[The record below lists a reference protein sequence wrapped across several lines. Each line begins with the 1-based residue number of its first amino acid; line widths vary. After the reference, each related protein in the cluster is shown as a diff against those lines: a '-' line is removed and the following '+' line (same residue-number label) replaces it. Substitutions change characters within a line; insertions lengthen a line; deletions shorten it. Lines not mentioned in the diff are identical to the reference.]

1 MAKTLFIISGLGHPK
16 KTALGVAIIKGEG
29 TATMMNT
36 KDPVKWLRV
45 SGVTTI
51 EGMSTA
57 GVGTAMTIET
67 RPVLAS
73 RHIGL
78 DPREISINRQ
88 TRYLMG
94 LAICTFTSTQ
104 KEKGSLTIS

>member
-1 MAKTLFIISGLGHPK
+1 MAKTLFTISGLGHPK
-16 KTALGVAIIKGEG
+16 KITSGAVIIKSEG
-29 TATMMNT
+29 TATMMT
-36 KDPVKWLRV
+36 MKDPVKWLQV
-45 SGVTTI
+45 SGVITF
-51 EGMSTA
+51 EEMSTA
-57 GVGTAMTIET
+57 AADTAMTIET
-67 RPVLAS
+67 RPVLVS

-94 LAICTFTSTQ
+94 LAICTFTSIQ

>member
-1 MAKTLFIISGLGHPK
+1 MAKTPFTISALGHPK
-16 KTALGVAIIKGEG
+16 KITLHAVITKSEG
-29 TATMMNT
+29 TTTMMT
-36 KDPVKWLRV
+36 MKDPVKWLRV
-45 SGVTTI
+45 SGVITV
-51 EGMSTA
+51 EEMRTA
-57 GVGTAMTIET
+57 AVDTGTTIET

-104 KEKGSLTIS
+104 KEKGNLTIS

>member
-1 MAKTLFIISGLGHPK
+1 MAKMLFIISGLGQPK
-16 KTALGVAIIKGEG
+16 KIASGAVITKGEG
-29 TATMMNT
+29 TATMKTM
-36 KDPVKWLRV
+36 KDSVKWLRV

-57 GVGTAMTIET
+57 GAGTAMTIET
-67 RPVLAS
+67 HPVLAS

-78 DPREISINRQ
+78 DPRDISINRQ

-94 LAICTFTSTQ
+94 LAICTFTSIQ
-104 KEKGSLTIS
+104 KEKSSLTIS